1 MSSFYAL
8 IIGAGST
15 IAQAAIAQFEQN
27 PDCLGVFAVSRSLP
41 HEDSNSAKVEKKVR
55 WFICD
60 NSESSIKDVVQQIN
74 QHSPNI
80 TKVLICNGV
89 LHGTQQNNET
99 MMPEKKL
106 EDVNAEQLEAV
117 FHANT
122 VVPMLWLSKLVPLVK
137 GKEATQVA
145 LFSARVGSISDN
157 KSGGWY
163 SYRASKAAL
172 NMLIQ
177 NSAIEYAR
185 RAKNVK
191 LIAFHPGTTDT
202 PLSKPFQRSVP
213 KDKLFTPEFV
223 ASQLLTIMDSI
234 EMNAIEGHAIE
245 GHSIEGNKNAAFLDW
260 NNQAISW

>member
-1 MSSFYAL
+1 MSSFHAL

-15 IAQAAIAQFEQN
+15 IAQAAIEQLKQN
-27 PDCLGVFAVSRSLP
+27 PECLGVFAVSRSAQS
-41 HEDSNSAKVEKKVR
+41 EDNNSTANETKVR

-60 NSESSIKDVVQQIN
+60 NSESSIQGVIQQID
-74 QHSPNI
+74 QHCANI

-106 EDVNAEQLEAV
+106 EDINAEQLTAV

-122 VVPMLWLSKLVPLVK
+122 VVPMLWLSKLLPLIK
-137 GKEATQVA
+137 GKEAAQVA

-213 KDKLFTPEFV
+213 NGKLFTPEFV

-234 EMNAIEGHAIE
+234 EMNAIEERSIE
-245 GHSIEGNKNAAFLDW
+245 RLSIEGNRNAAFLDW
-260 NNQAISW
+260 NNQAIDW

>member
-8 IIGAGST
+8 IIGASST
-15 IAQAAIAQFEQN
+15 IAQAAIQQFEVN
-27 PDCLGVFAVSRSLP
+27 KDCLGIFAVSRSLP
-41 HEDSNSAKVEKKVR
+41 VHVEQGHNQQKADKVNWLV
-55 WFICD
+55 CD
-60 NSESSIKDVVQQIN
+60 NTESSITDVCQQLKS
-74 QHSPNI
+74 HSVNI
-80 TKVLICNGV
+80 TKVLICNGI
-89 LHGTQQNNET
+89 LHGTTSHNEN

-106 EDVNAEQLEAV
+106 EDINTAQLEAV

-122 VVPMLWLSKLVPLVK
+122 VVPMLWLSKLVSILK
-137 GKEATQVA
+137 GDQDTQVA
-145 LFSARVGSISDN
+145 LLSARVGSISDN
-157 KSGGWY
+157 TSGGWY

-213 KDKLFTPEFV
+213 EGKLFTPGFV
-223 ASQLLTIMDSI
+223 ASQLLGILDKA
-234 EMNAIEGHAIE
+234 EMN
-245 GHSIEGNKNAAFLDW
+245 NKAAFLDW
-260 NNQAISW
+260 NNQAIDW

>member
-8 IIGAGST
+8 IIGASST
-15 IAQAAIAQFEQN
+15 IAQAAIQQFEKNQ
-27 PDCLGVFAVSRSLP
+27 DCLGIFAVSRSLP
-41 HEDSNSAKVEKKVR
+41 ADIEQDNKQGNNQEKADKVNWLV
-55 WFICD
+55 CD
-60 NSESSIKDVVQQIN
+60 NTESSIADVCQQLK
-74 QHSPNI
+74 SYSVNI

-89 LHGTQQNNET
+89 LHGKTQHHEA

-106 EDVNAEQLEAV
+106 EDISAAQLEAV

-122 VVPMLWLSKLVPLVK
+122 VVPMLWLSKLVSVLK
-137 GKEATQVA
+137 GDQDTQVA

-157 KSGGWY
+157 TSGGWY

-191 LIAFHPGTTDT
+191 LISFHPGTTDT

-213 KDKLFTPEFV
+213 EGKLFTPDFV
-223 ASQLLTIMDSI
+223 ASQLLGILDKV
-234 EMNAIEGHAIE
+234 EMN
-245 GHSIEGNKNAAFLDW
+245 NKAVFLDW
-260 NNQAISW
+260 NNQAIDW

>member
-8 IIGAGST
+8 IIGASST
-15 IAQAAIAQFEQN
+15 IAQAAIEQFEQN
-27 PDCLGVFAVSRSLP
+27 PNCLGVFAVSRSLP
-41 HEDSNSAKVEKKVR
+41 HEDSNSNKVEKKVEKKVH

-60 NSESSIKDVVQQIN
+60 NSESSIQNVIQQIN
-74 QHSPNI
+74 QHSANI

-89 LHGTQQNNET
+89 LHGTQHNNET

-106 EDVNAEQLEAV
+106 EDINAEQLEAV

-122 VVPMLWLSKLVPLVK
+122 VVPMLWLSKLVLLLK

-223 ASQLLTIMDSI
+223 ASQLLAIMNSV
-234 EMNAIEGHAIE
+234 EMNAIE
-245 GHSIEGNKNAAFLDW
+245 GHSIEGNRNAAFLDW
-260 NNQAISW
+260 NNQAINW